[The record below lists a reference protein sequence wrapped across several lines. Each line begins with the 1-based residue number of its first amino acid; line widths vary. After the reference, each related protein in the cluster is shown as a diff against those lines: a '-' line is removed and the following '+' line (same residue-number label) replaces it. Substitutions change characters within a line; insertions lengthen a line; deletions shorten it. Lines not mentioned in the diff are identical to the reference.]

1 MAEFWDVYDINGKK
15 LNKIVQRGKDW
26 LKGDEYHMGSAVFI
40 KDKNDD
46 FLIQQRSLKKDVHP
60 GKWSITGGS
69 AVSGETPEQ
78 CAIREV
84 NEELGITLTPKDLKK
99 IYTFA
104 ERQCIFNIFV
114 APGSKDIKITPQIEE
129 VEQIAWVSRKK
140 VLDLYHN
147 GEFMLPFIDEMLKR
161 IK

>member
-1 MAEFWDVYDINGKK
+1 MAEFWDVYDINGNK

-26 LKGDEYHMGSAVFI
+26 LQGDEYHMGSAVFI
-40 KDKNDD
+40 KDKNDY
-46 FLIQQRSLKKDVHP
+46 FLIQQRSLKKDVYP

-69 AVSGETPEQ
+69 AISGETPEQ

-84 NEELGITLTPKDLKK
+84 NEELGIKLNPKDLKK
-99 IYTFA
+99 IYTFT

-114 APGSKDIKITPQIEE
+114 APGSQKIKTIRQIEE
-129 VEQIAWVSRKK
+129 VEQIAWVSRQK
-140 VLDLYHN
+140 VLDLYKS
-147 GEFMLPFIDEMLKR
+147 GDFMLPHIDKMLSR